1 MTKKLDLDGLLRIHN
16 PDDEDHRL
24 DLACTLADHLH
35 AQGITSLPPDR
46 YPFVVTDTVAWLR
59 LKRLINCYPD
69 FGDMLCTQLNTFTLQ
84 ELSSALEI
92 SSKTSDKRVKGILY
106 VTMTYQPA

>member
-1 MTKKLDLDGLLRIHN
+1 MTKRLDLDSLLRKHN

-24 DLACTLADHLH
+24 DLVCTLAEQLD

-59 LKRLINCYPD
+59 LKRLITYYPD
-69 FGDMLCTQLNTFTLQ
+69 FGDMLCTQLNASSLQ
-84 ELSSALEI
+84 EFSSAIEI
-92 SSKTSDKRVKGILY
+92 SSKTSDKNIKGILY
-106 VTMTYQPA
+106 VITAYQPA